1 MADVRLNNITKKFG
15 SQTAV
20 ATMNLTIH
28 DGEFM
33 VLVGPSGCGKTTTLR
48 MIAGLEEPTEGD
60 IFIGNRNVTFLE
72 PKDRDIAMVFQ
83 NYALYPHMKVFDN
96 LGYSMKLAGIAK
108 QRIREQ
114 VDTAAALLGIE
125 DLLDRYPRQLSG
137 GQQQRVALG
146 RAIVRHPQVFLM
158 DEPLSNLDAKLR
170 VQTRAELIKLHQK
183 LKTTVVYVTHDQV
196 EAMTMGTRIV
206 VMKDGIVQ
214 QAGTPAEIYR
224 QPANMFVGAFVGSPP
239 MQFLHGTLHREN
251 NGALFVSEGFTIP
264 LALPDVDAFTHE
276 HVSLGFRPE
285 NLTFCSEEAGKWS
298 IPCMVDVVENIGG
311 EALVHARTPGGN
323 PVIVKLTD
331 LDQIPAAGEKVRVRA
346 YKGNLHLFDLA
357 STLCVATIHTTA

>member
-1 MADVRLNNITKKFG
+1 LAEVRLSDITKMFG
-15 SQTAV
+15 TQTAV
-20 ATMNLTIH
+20 ATMNLTIT

-60 IFIGNRNVTFLE
+60 IYIGTRNVTYLE

-96 LGYSMKLAGIAK
+96 LAYSMKLAGVAK

-114 VDTAAALLGIE
+114 VDTAAALLGIAN
-125 DLLDRYPRQLSG
+125 LLDRYPRELSG

-146 RAIVRHPQVFLM
+146 RAIVRQPQVFLM

-170 VQTRAELIKLHQK
+170 VQTRAELIKLHQQ

-214 QAGTPAEIYR
+214 QVGTPAEIYR

-239 MQFLHGTLHREN
+239 MQFLRGELNREN
-251 NGALFVSEGFTIP
+251 DNAFFSSEGFAIPIP
-264 LALPDVDAFTHE
+264 LTGGIGFDKKD
-276 HVSLGFRPE
+276 VSLGFRPE
-285 NLTFCSEEAGKWS
+285 NLTFCFAEASDWS
-298 IPCMVDVVENIGG
+298 IPCIVEVVENIGG
-311 EALVHARTPGGN
+311 EALVHARTAGGS
-323 PVIVKLTD
+323 PLIVKLTD
-331 LDQIPAAGEKVRVRA
+331 LEAIPSPGEQVKVRAV
-346 YKGNLHLFDLA
+346 KGNLHLFDMA
-357 STLCVATIHTTA
+357 STLCVATIKVTA

>member
-1 MADVRLNNITKKFG
+1 MAEVRLSNITKMFG
-15 SQTAV
+15 MQTAV
-20 ATMNLTIH
+20 ATMNLTIT

-60 IFIGNRNVTFLE
+60 IYIGTRNVTYLE

-96 LGYSMKLAGIAK
+96 LAYSMKLAGVAK

-114 VDTAAALLGIE
+114 VDTAAALLGIAN
-125 DLLDRYPRQLSG
+125 LLDRYPRELSG

-146 RAIVRHPQVFLM
+146 RAIVRQPQVFLM

-170 VQTRAELIKLHQK
+170 VQTRAELIKLHQQ

-214 QAGTPAEIYR
+214 QVGTPAEIYR

-239 MQFLHGTLHREN
+239 MQFLRGELSGEQDD
-251 NGALFVSEGFTIP
+251 AFFKSEGFAIP
-264 LALPDVDAFTHE
+264 LPVKGDITFDKRN
-276 HVSLGFRPE
+276 VSLGFRPE
-285 NLTFCSEEAGKWS
+285 NLTFCIATENDWA
-298 IPCMVDVVENIGG
+298 IPCIVEVVENIGG
-311 EALVHARTPGGN
+311 EALVHARTTGGS
-323 PVIVKLTD
+323 PLIVKLTD
-331 LDQIPAAGEKVRVRA
+331 LETIPTPGEQVKVRA
-346 YKGNLHLFDLA
+346 AKGNLHLFDMA
-357 STLCVATIHTTA
+357 STLCVATVKVTA